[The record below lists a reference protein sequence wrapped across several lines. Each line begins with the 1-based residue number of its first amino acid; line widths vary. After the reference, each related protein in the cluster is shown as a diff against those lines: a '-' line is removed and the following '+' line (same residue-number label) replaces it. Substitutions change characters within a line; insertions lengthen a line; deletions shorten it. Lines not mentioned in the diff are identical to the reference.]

1 MQRSLV
7 RLKQGLIPANTPDL
21 ASRGDLWW
29 KKNINQIMRAHLLN
43 PYWKH
48 NALVLSEYTEENP
61 ASITEKLIKM
71 GYNRVKTIENKGEFA
86 ILGGTLRI
94 APIHLAGEYLI
105 EFLHN
110 TIGSIW
116 KRSSD
121 DIAPPKNLKDSPLLR
136 LHDGDFVTHHD
147 HGIGIWRGNQ
157 SLNGKNFFIIEY
169 APPKGRSTPDTLS
182 VPESAQD
189 KIHPYIGFRT
199 PSVHRLGGSTWGI
212 TIKKAT
218 RETREFAEE
227 LIKTHAGRLQI
238 HRPPYIIDEHALQ
251 RMEET
256 FPYELTDSQKQS
268 IAEIFQGLSQN
279 QPIDHLLM
287 GDVGFGKTEIA
298 AHVALQVALSGRQV
312 AILAPTTV
320 LASQH
325 EQTFKNRLKDF
336 PIIVEGISRL
346 KSTTVQKQALEKLTD
361 GKIDIVIG
369 THRLLSKDISFKNL
383 GLLIIDEEQRFGVA
397 AKERLKKQ
405 RASLDIL
412 TLSATPLPRTLQL
425 TLGNIKALSTLREAP
440 LYRKAPQTKV
450 LPYNIKLAE
459 EAISFELARN
469 GQVYFLANR
478 INTIP
483 KLQEEL
489 QSHFP
494 NAKFGI
500 LHGRLKEDII
510 ASTMN
515 DFRAG
520 SIDVLISTTIIENGI
535 DLHSANTLIVHD
547 ATYLGL
553 AEAHQ
558 LRGRVGRGDRDAFAY
573 FCYPKRFEKS
583 EDYQELPAFKR
594 LIALLET
601 QYLGS
606 GEDIAR
612 RDLELR
618 GAGNILGKSQ
628 SGTAHSVGLGIYS
641 ELLKRALKNQRRGTM
656 DKNE

>member
-7 RLKQGLIPANTPDL
+7 RLTQGLIPANTPDL
-21 ASRGDLWW
+21 VHRGNLWW
-29 KKNINQIMRAHLLN
+29 KKHKNQVIRSYLLN

-48 NALVLSEYTEENP
+48 NAIVLREHAQETP
-61 ASITEKLIKM
+61 ATITEKLLKLD
-71 GYNRVKTIENKGEFA
+71 YSRVKTIENKGEFA
-86 ILGGTLRI
+86 VFGGTLRI
-94 APIHLAGEYLI
+94 APIHEEGEYLI

-116 KRSSD
+116 KRSTSD
-121 DIAPPKNLKDSPLLR
+121 ILPPKDLKTSPLLR
-136 LHDGDFVTHHD
+136 LHDGDYVTHHD

-157 SLNGKNFFIIEY
+157 SINGKNYYILEY

-189 KIHPYIGFRT
+189 KIHPYVGFRA
-199 PSVHRLGGSTWGI
+199 PSVHRLGGSTWVK

-227 LIKTHAGRLQI
+227 LLRTHADRLKI
-238 HRPPYIIDEHALQ
+238 ERPRYIIDEAAL
-251 RMEET
+251 RTMEET

-268 IAEIFQGLSQN
+268 LAEIFSGLAGPR
-279 QPIDHLLM
+279 PIDHLLL

-298 AHVALQVALSGRQV
+298 AHVALQVALSGKQV

-325 EQTFKNRLKDF
+325 ENTFTERLKDF
-336 PIIVEGISRL
+336 PVIVEGISRL
-346 KSTTVQKQALEKLTD
+346 KSPAEQKKALEKLKN

-369 THRLLSKDISFKNL
+369 THRLLSQDIVFKNL
-383 GLLIIDEEQRFGVA
+383 GMLIVDEEQRFGVA
-397 AKERLKKQ
+397 AKEKLKKQ
-405 RASLDIL
+405 GSSLDIL

-425 TLGNIKALSTLREAP
+425 TLGNIKALSTLRDAP
-440 LYRKAPQTKV
+440 LRRKAPQTRV

-459 EAISFELARN
+459 EAISFELARK

-483 KLQEEL
+483 ALQKEL

-494 NAKFGI
+494 NAHFGV
-500 LHGRLKEDII
+500 LHGRLKEETI
-510 ASTMN
+510 AQTMN
-515 DFRAG
+515 AFRAG
-520 SIDVLISTTIIENGI
+520 KIDVLISTTIIENGI

-573 FCYPKRFEKS
+573 FCYPKRFEQTQ
-583 EDYQELPAFKR
+583 DYQELPAFKR
-594 LIALLET
+594 LVALLET

-641 ELLKRALKNQRRGTM
+641 ELLRRALENQRPRSV
-656 DKNE
+656 DKKE